1 MMDLS
6 LGPALQANQI
16 LYGTAKCQDPIDLF
30 ERLATSFS
38 KKMLTLTKVL
48 AILCKMFFFGCLGD

>member
-6 LGPALQANQI
+6 LGLVLQSNQTF
-16 LYGTAKCQDPIDLF
+16 YGTAKCQDPIDPF

-38 KKMLTLTKVL
+38 KKTLTLTEVL
-48 AILCKMFFFGCLGD
+48 AILCKMFLFLVA